1 MNKLVQRIEALEG
14 VGGSATPTVIMFRIL
29 DVDGGT
35 QALVIEGPD
44 GHKVTREPGENEDD
58 FECRAVSV
66 FQQRTGD
73 TERRV
78 LTLIADC
85 GHFDAAPRSEGKRHA
100 LEIGA
105 PWLDVRQIRSR
116 N

>member
-14 VGGSATPTVIMFRIL
+14 VADSAAPTVIMFRI
-29 DVDGGT
+29 VAAGDGA
-35 QALVIEGPD
+35 QSLSIEGPD
-44 GHKVTREPGENEDD
+44 GHKVVRQRGENEDD
-58 FECRAVSV
+58 FEDRAISII
-66 FQQRTGD
+66 QKRTGD
-73 TERRV
+73 AERRT

-85 GHFDAAPRSEGKRHA
+85 GRFDAAPRSEGKRHA